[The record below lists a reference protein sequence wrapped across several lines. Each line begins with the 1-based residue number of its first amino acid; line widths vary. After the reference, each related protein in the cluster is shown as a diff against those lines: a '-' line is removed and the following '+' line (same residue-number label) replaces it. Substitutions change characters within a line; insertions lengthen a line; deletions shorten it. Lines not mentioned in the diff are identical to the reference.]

1 MKRWLCLMMVLVVAA
16 LPALALADAQ
26 FDTLCALLAEAATGP
41 DQAYT
46 LYQQGLDAVDAAAAG
61 QTDAAA
67 ALAQVR
73 EMSAQLR
80 ALAPA
85 PLKPSDALVAY
96 MQARG
101 LSLED
106 YQAVGKGAALT
117 AGYYADDLD
126 GMVKDWE
133 AAPDKAPPATAL
145 SRAGLTFER
154 QMDFVALNTLLLPQ
168 SDEERDA
175 VKRLVIAP
183 TGYLAAAELSWE
195 NDMELL
201 MAKYDALEAA
211 YSDML
216 AKVNVEQ
223 DAEKAALDETAP

>member
-1 MKRWLCLMMVLVVAA
+1 MKKWLCLMLVLALSA
-16 LPALALADAQ
+16 LPALAFADAQ
-26 FDTLCALLAEAATGP
+26 FDALCGLLAEAAAGP

-46 LYQQGLDAVDAAAAG
+46 LYQRGLDAVDAAAAG
-61 QTDAAA
+61 KTDAAA
-67 ALAQVR
+67 ALAEVK

-80 ALAPA
+80 ALSPA
-85 PLKPSDALVAY
+85 PLAPSDALVAY
-96 MQARG
+96 LQSRG

-133 AAPDKAPPATAL
+133 ASPDQTPPSTAL

-168 SDEERDA
+168 SDDERDA
-175 VKRLVIAP
+175 LRRLVIEP
-183 TGYLAAAELSWE
+183 TGYLAAADLPWE
-195 NDMELL
+195 NDMDLL
-201 MAKYDALEAA
+201 FAKYDALEAA
-211 YSDML
+211 YRDML